1 MPEPI
6 TLIAT
11 FAGFLL
17 KKKAIVA
24 TGKILTTKTVV
35 ASHAGPALAANA
47 IPLGHFA
54 AAHAA
59 VLASIT
65 GSVVLGAV
73 LAEIADMLATSV
85 VKGKITEQEG
95 KVLLGKAK
103 PLSEKGKMQ
112 YKQDLEELLNKK
124 YY

>member
-1 MPEPI
+1 M
-6 TLIAT
+6 
-11 FAGFLL
+11 
-17 KKKAIVA
+17 
-24 TGKILTTKTVV
+24 
-35 ASHAGPALAANA
+35 
-47 IPLGHFA
+47 
-54 AAHAA
+54 
-59 VLASIT
+59 
-65 GSVVLGAV
+65 VLGAV